1 MESQKEEFSLNP
13 AQKKAVDIDG
23 GAALVVAGA
32 GTGKTRVIVER
43 LLRLIES
50 GVDRS
55 QILALTFTEKAAQ
68 EMLDRA
74 SERLHESYGVELNL
88 YTFNA
93 FGAEMLSEFAIEIGL
108 SSSQRLIGDNGKV
121 VLLREHLDEL
131 GLDYFAPVSRPDGQ
145 LATIADY
152 FSRLNQQLVTPER
165 YAAFAATLQAD
176 DEETQLERKKH
187 TELAS
192 AFAAYT
198 KLMRSLNLI
207 DYDDQI
213 YLLIELLERRPN
225 VLKRLW
231 ESYPYIMVDEFQD
244 TNPMQSRLID
254 LLAGKHQNIFV
265 VGDDD
270 QSIYGWR
277 GATLANILEFTKRY
291 PNAKEVTLIDNFRS
305 TQDILD
311 AAWRLIQHNNPD
323 RLEHLNK
330 LDKRL
335 RADRGAGITPKIEH
349 FSRLDAELNWVAEDI
364 ARRIRAG
371 EDPGQIA
378 VLARGKNTVNRVH
391 RMLEASGVEH
401 TVAGLSSD
409 LYQQPA
415 VAMLLEALRACVNE
429 HDNVALYHTLTSKLF
444 NGDPRH
450 LSELLG
456 IARARHE
463 PLGNLLSEHENK
475 SLAEAFEMVNSWR
488 EQAHAGIR
496 ELAYK
501 ILSDTGYKDS
511 LFAIAQNDEQAAR
524 DAQAL
529 GQWFDTLYDFEKVS
543 TLPSATSYIDNLDAL
558 RAEGEMLSD
567 DSVNI
572 ETDMPAVLTVHK
584 AKGLEWRT
592 VYVVDLTEYSFPLK
606 PRGGGLKVPEE
617 LISSSSADDHYHE
630 ERRLMYVAAT
640 RARDELILT
649 YSQSHNG
656 STKRKPS
663 RFLSELFG
671 TDPAGIIQSGEKL
684 VGLDSFGGTSKIT
697 KPIALPVAM
706 RQNGNLVLTASQAD
720 DYLGCPLNFYYKH
733 VLNVPEAPSAATGV
747 GSLFHGLI
755 QEINMAKLEASELP
769 TLDALSKR
777 LEDDWPVTGY
787 SSRAQRN
794 RALKTGLAAFSNL
807 YDRLVNEPVPLAVEK
822 PFQVRIPD
830 SKLILRGRVDAVVPD
845 GNGVQIHDYKT
856 STSVQTA
863 AKAKSKTTASN
874 QLVMYALAWRIE
886 HDEDPV
892 SVSLD
897 YVQTGQIGIVKKRP
911 DSLDKM
917 QAKLSDAAEAI
928 LGGNFPRGNDHEIC
942 LHPTDTN

>member
-1 MESQKEEFSLNP
+1 MATELNA
-13 AQKKAVDIDG
+13 AQEQAVATKNG
-23 GAALVVAGA
+23 PVLVVAGA

-43 LLRLIES
+43 LIRLIES
-50 GVDRS
+50 GVDKS

-88 YTFNA
+88 RTFNA

-152 FSRLNQQLVTPER
+152 FSRLKQQLVKPEAYSD
-165 YAAFAATLQAD
+165 YADSLPAG
-176 DEETQLERKKH
+176 DEETTLERTKH
-187 TELAS
+187 RELAA
-192 AFAAYT
+192 AFTTYT
-198 KLMRSLNLI
+198 QLMRQHNLI

-225 VLKRLW
+225 ILKQLQQR
-231 ESYPYIMVDEFQD
+231 YRYIMVDEFQD

-254 LLAGKHQNIFV
+254 LLAGEAKNILV

-277 GATLANILEFTKRY
+277 GATLANILDFTKRY
-291 PNAKEVTLIDNFRS
+291 PDAKEVTLIENFRS
-305 TQDILD
+305 TQEILD
-311 AAWRLIQHNNPD
+311 VAWRLIQHNNPE

-335 RADRGAGITPKIEH
+335 RADRGTGITPRIEC

-364 ARRIRAG
+364 ARRLESG

-378 VLARGKNTVNRVH
+378 VLARGKNTVNRIH
-391 RMLEASGVEH
+391 RMLEASGIEH

-415 VAMLLEALRACVNE
+415 VAMLLEALRAIVNK
-429 HDNVALYHTLTSKLF
+429 HDNVALYHTLVSPLF
-444 NGDPRH
+444 NCDPM
-450 LSELLG
+450 LVGELFNV
-456 IARARHE
+456 ARGSHQ
-463 PLGNLLSEHENK
+463 PLGDVLVTTEDTT
-475 SLAEAFEMVNSWR
+475 LATAFQQIVSWQQQSHTSVR
-488 EQAHAGIR
+488 Q
-496 ELAYK
+496 LAYN
-501 ILSDTGYKDS
+501 ILTESDYKDR
-511 LFAIAQNDEQAAR
+511 LFRSVQTDEQAGR

-529 GQWFDTLYDFEKVS
+529 GQWFDTLYDFEKILTS
-543 TLPSATSYIDNLDAL
+543 PSAISYIDNLDSL
-558 RAEGEMLSD
+558 RAEGELLAD
-567 DSVNI
+567 DTVNI
-572 ETDMPAVLTVHK
+572 ETNLPVVMTVHK

-592 VYVVDLTEYSFPLK
+592 TYIVDCTEYSFPLK
-606 PRGGGLKVPEE
+606 PRGGGLQVPAE
-617 LISSSSADDHYHE
+617 LATSSGADDHYHE

-656 STKRKPS
+656 ITKRKPS
-663 RFLSELFG
+663 RFLAELFG
-671 TDPAGIIQSGEKL
+671 TDSFDTVRTNEQL
-684 VGLDSFGGTSKIT
+684 VGLDSLGGPSLVS

-733 VLNVPEAPSAATGV
+733 VLHVPEAPTAATGV

-755 QEINMAKLEASELP
+755 QEINMAKFGAIAIPQLNSLL
-769 TLDALSKR
+769 TR
-777 LEDDWPVTGY
+777 LENEWPVVGY
-787 SSRAQRN
+787 SSKVQRE
-794 RALKTGLAAFSNL
+794 RALKHGVKAFTAL
-807 YDRLVNEPVPLAVEK
+807 YERMQAEPAPLAVEK
-822 PFQVRIPD
+822 PFQVHIPD
-830 SKLILRGRVDAVVPD
+830 SKLILRGRIDAVVPE
-845 GNGVQIHDYKT
+845 GANGVQIRDYKT
-856 STSVQTA
+856 STSVQSQ
-863 AKAKSKTTASN
+863 AKAKAKASASN
-874 QLVMYALAWRIE
+874 QLTMYALAWRIE
-886 HDEDPV
+886 RGEDPT

-897 YVQTGQIGIVKKRP
+897 YVQTGQIGPVKKRP
-911 DSLDKM
+911 DSIDKM
-917 QAKLSDAAEAI
+917 QFKLAEAAEAI
-928 LGGNFPRGNDHEIC
+928 LAGKFPPGSDHEFC
-942 LHPTDTN
+942 SHPL